1 VFVLQD
7 FDIYIASMAH
17 IYILAADASR
27 TNELPTYEAE
37 PDQPCNPPVRAEIVL
52 NLLRHN

>member
-1 VFVLQD
+1 MSVLQD

>member
-1 VFVLQD
+1 
-7 FDIYIASMAH
+7 MAH

-52 NLLRHN
+52 NLLQHN